1 MSIFNRF
8 VPLVYDIDLV
18 LAAQKELAAAGPS
31 LTICHRFQAPY
42 TSGCTPGEE
51 IYFISLDAAGGITIK
66 LSTATKLI
74 IDYLARNRV
83 PQNASQIEAGIR
95 ADPFYQK
102 HGQNGNTRKRQTR
115 KICRSMVRVY
125 VERFRKAL
133 QTAFADA
140 GRTLDPRSVLISEPT
155 DGNEVLY
162 HLKASIRW
170 RHISLGPLD
179 AQDRDSRQVRE
190 PPDEPAG

>member
-1 MSIFNRF
+1 LSIFNRF

-18 LAAQKELAAAGPS
+18 LSEQKELVAAGPP
-31 LTICHRFQAPY
+31 LTICHRFQPPY
-42 TSGCTPGEE
+42 TTGCTPGEE

-66 LSTATKLI
+66 LSTATKII

-95 ADPFYQK
+95 ADPFYRK
-102 HGQNGNTRKRQTR
+102 HGHNGTTSKIQTR
-115 KICRSMVRVY
+115 KICRSLVRVY

-133 QTAFADA
+133 GTAFADA
-140 GRTLDPRSVLISEPT
+140 GIALDPRSVLISEPT

-162 HLKASIRW
+162 RLKASIRW

-179 AQDRDSRQVRE
+179 VYGSDPR
-190 PPDEPAG
+190 